1 MKLRITDGKGTHVE
15 MGNGIVL
22 SVQIGPGNYCDNYDE
37 PFSAQRDPKYRLPAS
52 RTAEIAVWFKGDG
65 ELMDLPS
72 GDTVAGRVDIGKIL
86 KIIPKLDALESPTPE
101 VVCDILRS
109 IIVD

>member
-1 MKLRITDGKGTHVE
+1 MKLRITDGKGIHVE

-37 PFSAQRDPKYRLPAS
+37 PFSARRDPKYRLPES

-65 ELMDLPS
+65 DMLDLPS
-72 GDTVAGRVDIGKIL
+72 GNTVAGRVDIGKIFDV
-86 KIIPKLDALESPTPE
+86 IPQLSALESPTPE
-101 VVCDILRS
+101 AVFDVLRS